1 MRKAF
6 IPVVAGLLVV
16 GGTAAWKVQ
25 HEKTQDALQ
34 ARARVSADAARQ
46 TALAAVP
53 GGRIVESELEEED
66 GRLIYSF
73 DIEAADGTHDVEI
86 DALTGQVLQ
95 SALENE
101 DEDHDDEREDDEKA
115 EHRSR

>member
-1 MRKAF
+1 MRKAL
-6 IPVVAGLLVV
+6 VLAAGGLLVI
-16 GGTAAWKVQ
+16 GATAAWKVQ
-25 HEKTQDALQ
+25 HDRNALQ
-34 ARARVSADAARQ
+34 ERARISADDARA

-53 GGRIVESELEEED
+53 GGKIVESELEEED

-95 SALENE
+95 SALEN
-101 DEDHDDEREDDEKA
+101 DDDDHDDDTEDEKA
-115 EHRSR
+115 ERRSR

>member
-1 MRKAF
+1 MRKAL
-6 IPVVAGLLVV
+6 VLAVGGLLAV
-16 GGTAAWKVQ
+16 GATAAWKVQ
-25 HEKTQDALQ
+25 HDRNALQ
-34 ARARVSADAARQ
+34 ERARVPAEDARA

-86 DALTGQVLQ
+86 DALTGEVLQ

-101 DEDHDDEREDDEKA
+101 NDDHDDDTEDEKA

>member
-1 MRKAF
+1 MRKAL
-6 IPVVAGLLVV
+6 ILAV
-16 GGTAAWKVQ
+16 GGLVAVGATAAGKVQ
-25 HEKTQDALQ
+25 HDRSALQ
-34 ARARVSADAARQ
+34 ERAQVSADAARA

-53 GGRIVESELEEED
+53 GGRIVESELEDED

-86 DALTGQVLQ
+86 DAITGQVLT
-95 SALENE
+95 SAVENE
-101 DEDHDDEREDDEKA
+101 DEDHDDDDKDDGQA

>member
-1 MRKAF
+1 MRKALALA
-6 IPVVAGLLVV
+6 VGGLMVV
-16 GGTAAWKVQ
+16 GATAAWKVQ
-25 HEKTQDALQ
+25 HDKSALQ
-34 ARARVSADAARQ
+34 ERARISPDAARA
-46 TALAAVP
+46 TALAAVA
-53 GGRIVESELEEED
+53 GGKVLESELEEED

-101 DEDHDDEREDDEKA
+101 DEDHDDDDTDDGKA

>member
-1 MRKAF
+1 MRKALALA
-6 IPVVAGLLVV
+6 VGGLLVV
-16 GGTAAWKVQ
+16 GGTAAWKAQ
-25 HEKTQDALQ
+25 HDRNALQ
-34 ARARVSADAARQ
+34 ERARVSAEDARA

-53 GGRIVESELEEED
+53 GGKVVESELEDED

-86 DALTGQVLQ
+86 DAITGQVLQ

-101 DEDHDDEREDDEKA
+101 DEDHDDEDRDDGKA